1 MISRAIGITIC
12 RVGAVLL
19 LIQTIQSVV
28 YTLQTVQDSL
38 LGVPDFLQT
47 AALMAFSPLVGA
59 IVLWFFAG
67 QISAAGADSDDAIGE
82 LSIDRADIFAAATYL
97 LGIFLLAFAIVD
109 AVTAAVLAMYP
120 RLYPE
125 TAGLVDSVPNPQLFA
140 RQVGN
145 AVQAT
150 IGVGLIL
157 IGRRN
162 R

>member
-12 RVGAVLL
+12 RVGAVWLL
-19 LIQTIQSVV
+19 VQAIQAVVYTIQTIQ
-28 YTLQTVQDSL
+28 DSIL
-38 LGVPDFLQT
+38 EVPDYLLT
-47 AALMAFSPLVGA
+47 VALMTFAPLTGA

-67 QISAAGADSDDAIGE
+67 QISGAGADSDDSIGE

-97 LGIFLLAFAIVD
+97 LGIYLLAFAIVD

-120 RLYPE
+120 RLFPA

-145 AVQAT
+145 AVQAA
-150 IGVGLIL
+150 IGIGLIL
-157 IGRRN
+157 IVRRS

>member
-1 MISRAIGITIC
+1 MISRAIGITLC

-19 LIQTIQSVV
+19 LVQAIQAVV
-28 YTLQTVQDSL
+28 YTIQTFQDSMFE
-38 LGVPDFLQT
+38 VPDFLQT
-47 AALMAFSPLVGA
+47 VALMTFAPLIGA

-82 LSIDRADIFAAATYL
+82 LTIDRADIFAAATYL
-97 LGIFLLAFAIVD
+97 LGIYLLAFAIVD

-120 RLYPE
+120 RLYPA
-125 TAGLVDSVPNPQLFA
+125 TAAVVDSVPNPQLFA

-145 AVQAT
+145 AVQA
-150 IGVGLIL
+150 ILGAGLIV
-157 IGRRN
+157 IGRRS